1 MALKN
6 KTYVTYNHD
15 FTRDPKSDDIMCV
28 KQLMEWKVRD
38 EAHISFI
45 NAMEKAAAIAD
56 ESQQLKL
63 VHAIKKRLANSTNFL
78 LIMNSTIKEE
88 TPWVRFEIEWAVDQC
103 KIPIIAAYHGYDSIL
118 SAEQLEHHWP
128 PSFDMRIRNG
138 TAQTI
143 HIPFKAE
150 PLQRAIGQ
158 FDKDNLPKGGLS
170 AYTKGAYDRWGL
182 G

>member
-1 MALKN
+1 MAFRS
-6 KTYVTYNHD
+6 KTYVTYNND
-15 FTRDPKSDDIMCV
+15 YTQEPKSDDIQCV
-28 KQLMEWKVRD
+28 RQLMDWKVRD

-45 NAMEKAAAIAD
+45 NAMEKAAATAD

-63 VHAIKKRLANSTNFL
+63 VHAIKSRLANSTNFL
-78 LIMNSTIKEE
+78 LIMSSTIKEE

-103 KIPIIAAYHGYDSIL
+103 KIPIIAAYKGYESIL

-128 PSFDMRIRNG
+128 PAFDMRIRNG
-138 TAQTI
+138 TMQAI

-158 FDKDNLPKGGLS
+158 FDKDNQPKGGLS